1 MKKSFFISF
10 FIISLFIVGSISILF
25 IYPDRTQN
33 FIVESLN
40 LKTLL
45 NKKVEYFISSKIND
59 DKINVDIESINILKP
74 DWPNITKIELKNIN
88 IYSLK
93 QKRKSKI
100 NSIELG
106 FTYDKLLT
114 NIFANKDKIQSVSY
128 THLTLPTIYSV

>member
-1 MKKSFFISF
+1 MKKFFFISF

-59 DKINVDIESINILKP
+59 DKINVDIESINISS
-74 DWPNITKIELKNIN
+74 
-88 IYSLK
+88 SLI
-93 QKRKSKI
+93 SFNPI
-100 NSIELG
+100 LC
-106 FTYDKLLT
+106 
-114 NIFANKDKIQSVSY
+114 
-128 THLTLPTIYSV
+128 

>member
-1 MKKSFFISF
+1 MKKFFFTSF
-10 FIISLFIVGSISILF
+10 FIISLFIVGSISTLF
-25 IYPDRTQN
+25 IYPDKTQN

-45 NKKVEYFISSKIND
+45 NERVEYFISSKIND

-74 DWPNITKIELKNIN
+74 DWPNIAKIELKNIN

-93 QKRKSKI
+93 QKRNSKI

-114 NIFANKDKIQSVSY
+114 NMFAKKTRFNLV
-128 THLTLPTIYSV
+128 T